1 MKLLSILAMISFLP
15 AAALA
20 QGQALAA
27 DGTPGT
33 GDHPEAVAQAPAG
46 ETPGNGAADSAADDA
61 AAEDDPGLLVLDA
74 AEADLDSFLW
84 VRRPLVIFANTPAD
98 PAFEQQMRA
107 ITDRADEFHQ
117 RDVVVITD
125 TDPRSGSQARQ
136 RLRPRGFMV
145 VIIDKDGEV
154 KQRRPAPRSAREL
167 MAVIDR
173 FPLRRQEMLERSPSG
188 RD

>member
-1 MKLLSILAMISFLP
+1 MKLLSTLAIAMFLP
-15 AAALA
+15 GAVLAQAAA
-20 QGQALAA
+20 QAAE
-27 DGTPGT
+27 GTASEEATDILPEDVPT
-33 GDHPEAVAQAPAG
+33 EAVQD
-46 ETPGNGAADSAADDA
+46 EV
-61 AAEDDPGLLVLDA
+61 EGLLVLDA

-84 VRRPLVIFANTPAD
+84 VLRPVVIFANTPAD

-107 ITDRADEFHQ
+107 ILDRADEFFE

-125 TDPRSGSQARQ
+125 TDPQSGSQARQ

-145 VIIDKDGEV
+145 AIIDKDGEV